1 MKIKI
6 LCFGKLDNQLFTNLY
21 NFYAEKIQKK
31 VNLEIIELK
40 EVYQAEPKVNL
51 AENTKLLE
59 AKLTTFSDY
68 EKIIL
73 DVNSKA
79 IDSID
84 FAKIIDQN
92 KNFKGAKIIF
102 IVGPSDGFSPEF
114 IKKYQAISFGKITL
128 PHQLFRVVLV
138 EQIYRSLKINANE
151 KYHK

>member
-21 NFYAEKIQKK
+21 NFYFEKIQKK
-31 VNLEIIELK
+31 VNFEIIELK

-51 AENTKLLE
+51 VENTKLLE
-59 AKLTTFSDY
+59 TKF
-68 EKIIL
+68 
-73 DVNSKA
+73 NSKV
-79 IDSID
+79 IDSIS

-102 IVGPSDGFSPEF
+102 IIGPSDGFSPEF

-128 PHQLFRVVLV
+128 PHQLFRIVLV
-138 EQIYRSLKINANE
+138 EQIYRGLKINAHE